1 MRCVIIMAGGSGQ
14 RFWPASRETY
24 PKQFLTLYGD
34 RSLLQ
39 YSYQRAGQIT
49 DPRYVYVST
58 RSGLESPI
66 RKQIR
71 SLGKDRLIVEPI
83 GRDTAPSIMLSCIW
97 IQRRVPDATVMF
109 LPADHYI
116 SPTKR
121 FVKTAAKALS
131 LAERIASIVIIGVT
145 PTFPS
150 TGYGYIQCESG
161 QRERRLPFSVLS
173 FREKPDLKTAER
185 YFKEGNYYWNSGIFV
200 AKADVMMD
208 QIRNHA
214 PEIFRL
220 AQPLLG
226 LSESTFRAKL
236 AGVFRKMP
244 KISLDYAVMEK
255 SKDVVMI
262 PAEFE
267 WNDLGCWSSLEELPH
282 LRKRKNVS
290 SGPLLSFDSQKNIVS
305 AGKRLVTL
313 VDVENLVVALT
324 EDALLVCRKDSAQK
338 VKQVVMSLKQ
348 GKYSSYV

>member
-1 MRCVIIMAGGSGQ
+1 MLR
-14 RFWPASRETY
+14 
-24 PKQFLTLYGD
+24 K
-34 RSLLQ
+34 
-39 YSYQRAGQIT
+39 YS
-49 DPRYVYVST
+49 D
-58 RSGLESPI
+58 
-66 RKQIR
+66 
-71 SLGKDRLIVEPI
+71 
-83 GRDTAPSIMLSCIW
+83 
-97 IQRRVPDATVMF
+97 F
-109 LPADHYI
+109 
-116 SPTKR
+116 
-121 FVKTAAKALS
+121 
-131 LAERIASIVIIGVT
+131 
-145 PTFPS
+145 
-150 TGYGYIQCESG
+150 
-161 QRERRLPFSVLS
+161 
-173 FREKPDLKTAER
+173 
-185 YFKEGNYYWNSGIFV
+185 
-200 AKADVMMD
+200 
-208 QIRNHA
+208 
-214 PEIFRL
+214 